1 MEMLTTAQAAQVAGI
16 DVRNANV
23 MVPRLARALGDL
35 TTNER
40 VVRVRWPAGTVIA
53 IAVLRALDPH
63 GVNPS
68 RWAPGARAVAD
79 AHERGLLPAFLVTRG
94 GTDYRVALDAD
105 GVERATAGVVAEMSA
120 TGGIVRV
127 VRVAPIVEDLCDVLE
142 LRALA

>member
-23 MVPRLARALGDL
+23 MVPRLARALGEPASD
-35 TTNER
+35 ER
-40 VVRVRWPAGTVIA
+40 IVRVRWSAGTVIA
-53 IAVLRALDPH
+53 IAVLRTLDPH
-63 GVNPS
+63 SLNPM
-68 RWAPGARAVAD
+68 RWAPGAGAVGD
-79 AHERGLLPAFLVTRG
+79 AHARGLLPAFLVTAG
-94 GTDYRVALDAD
+94 GTDYRVALDGD
-105 GVERATAGVVAEMSA
+105 GVERATAGVVARMAS